1 MGFGSDGPVVASARR
16 SHVRRVGEAA
26 VGPIGFGVVHLGV
39 RERDTAVV
47 FAAAPVLDEGHQ
59 PLRLRRETPAAAEEQ
74 GLVRD
79 VAEHREVGLRFS
91 SELDDVI
98 GSEKPLTV
106 PKSDIERASNTR
118 RSPPNRARS
127 IALFGT
133 VSASSRT

>member
-1 MGFGSDGPVVASARR
+1 MHFC
-16 SHVRRVGEAA
+16 VG
-26 VGPIGFGVVHLGV
+26 
-39 RERDTAVV
+39 ERDTTVV
-47 FAAAPVLDEGHQ
+47 LAASPVLGERHQ
-59 PLRLRRETPAAAEEQ
+59 ALRLRRETPAAAEEQ

-79 VAEHREVGLRFS
+79 VAEHRGVGLRFS